1 MAGVTGSIPVAP
13 TIAHHN
19 PLSNFFSLYSHEFV
33 RVACCVPRT
42 RVADAA
48 YNRAE
53 TLRLAGEGD
62 KARSAIMVFPELG
75 LSSYAIEDLLL
86 QDALLDEVERSIAQV
101 VAASAKLFPVLI
113 VGAPLRVAS
122 RLYNTAIVIHRGV
135 ILGVVP
141 KTYLPN
147 YREFYEKRHFVSGA
161 NIIENGI
168 KLAGQDVPFGT
179 DLLFRSTRTV
189 PFTFHVE
196 ICEDIWVP
204 VPPSSHAALAGAE
217 VLINL
222 SASNITIGKA
232 EARRLLCGS
241 QSARGIAAY
250 AYSASGPGEST
261 TDLAWD
267 GHAAIYECGDQ
278 LVESPRFEKEST
290 VVRADVD
297 LGRIRQERLRNNG
310 FADCAML
317 EGEKVARFRKVR
329 FELDAPRNSVALDR
343 AVERFPYVPSDP
355 AKLRDNCYE
364 AYNIQIQG
372 LAQRLQSSRVQQ
384 AIIGVS
390 GGLDSTQALMVT
402 CRAMDQLGLPRK
414 NVLAYTLPG
423 FGTSDK
429 THKNAW
435 RLMTALGV
443 TAAEIDIK
451 PAAHQM
457 LADIGHP
464 FAKGE
469 KVYDVTFENVQA
481 GLRTDYLFRLANQHN
496 GMVVGTGD
504 LSELGLGWCTYG
516 VGDHMSHYNPNG
528 SVSKTLIQHLIRFV
542 AASGDVDKETAAILH
557 DILDTE
563 ISPELIPAGAGG
575 AVQSTEQSVGPYA
588 LQDFNLFY
596 LTRLGYRPSK
606 IAFLAWNAWHDVEK
620 GTWPANL
627 PAGTRRAYTLAEIR
641 QWLELFLRRFFTNQF
656 KRSALPN
663 GPKISS
669 GGSLSP
675 RGDWRAP
682 SDGSPD
688 VWLAELAAV
697 PQTKK

>member
-1 MAGVTGSIPVAP
+1 MIP
-13 TIAHHN
+13 
-19 PLSNFFSLYSHEFV
+19 NFYSLYSHEFV

-48 YNRAE
+48 YNLGQ
-53 TLRLAGEGD
+53 TLRLAAEGD
-62 KARSAIMVFPELG
+62 KARTAIMVFPELG

-86 QDALLDEVERSIAQV
+86 QDALLDEVEGSIARV
-101 VAASAKLFPVLI
+101 VEASKTLFPVLV
-113 VGAPLRVAS
+113 VGAPLRVTN
-122 RLYNTAIVIHRGV
+122 RLYNTAIVIHRGT

-141 KTYLPN
+141 KVFLPN

-161 NIIENGI
+161 NTITDTIE
-168 KLAGQDVPFGT
+168 LAGQVASFGA
-179 DLLFRSTRTV
+179 DMLFRSEGSLGM
-189 PFTFHVE
+189 TFHVE
-196 ICEDIWVP
+196 ICEDIWMP

-217 VLINL
+217 VLLNL

-232 EARRLLCGS
+232 ELRRLLCGS
-241 QSARGIAAY
+241 QSARASAAY

-278 LVESPRFEKEST
+278 LVESARFEKDST
-290 VVRADVD
+290 VVTADVD
-297 LGRIRQERLRNNG
+297 LGRIRQERLRNGG
-310 FADCAML
+310 FAECALL
-317 EGEKVARFRKVR
+317 EGDRVARFRTLT
-329 FELDAPRNSVALDR
+329 FAFDAPAESVPLGR

-364 AYNIQIQG
+364 AYNIQVQG
-372 LAQRLQSSRVQQ
+372 LAQRLQSSRTENAV
-384 AIIGVS
+384 IGVS
-390 GGLDSTQALMVT
+390 GGLDSTHALIVI
-402 CRAMDQLGLPRK
+402 CRAMDQLGLPRSNIK
-414 NVLAYTLPG
+414 AFTLPG

-429 THKNAW
+429 TYDNAW
-435 RLMTALGV
+435 KLMRALGV
-443 TAAEIDIK
+443 TAGEIDIR
-451 PAAHQM
+451 PAARQM

-481 GLRTDYLFRLANQHN
+481 GLRTDYLFRLANQHR

-542 AASGDVDKETAAILH
+542 AASGDVDADTADILH
-557 DILDTE
+557 DILNTE
-563 ISPELIPAGAGG
+563 ISPELIPGDNG
-575 AVQSTEQSVGPYA
+575 AVQATESFVGPYA

-606 IAFLAWNAWHDVEK
+606 IAFLAWNAWHDEK
-620 GTWPANL
+620 KGAWPANV
-627 PAGTRRAYTLAEIR
+627 PAAGMRAYSMEEIHR
-641 QWLELFLRRFFTNQF
+641 WLELFLRRFFGNQF

-688 VWLAELAAV
+688 VWLAELKASV
-697 PQTKK
+697 PTR

>member
-1 MAGVTGSIPVAP
+1 
-13 TIAHHN
+13 
-19 PLSNFFSLYSHEFV
+19 LSDFYSLYTHEFV
-33 RVACCVPRT
+33 RVSCCVPRT
-42 RVADAA
+42 RVADAP
-48 YNRAE
+48 YNLQE

-62 KARSAIMVFPELG
+62 RTRTAIMVFPELG
-75 LSSYAIEDLLL
+75 LSSYSLEDLLL
-86 QDALLDEVERSIAQV
+86 QDALLDQVEGSIAR
-101 VAASAKLFPVLI
+101 VAAASSTLFPVLV
-113 VGAPLRVAS
+113 VGAPLRV
-122 RLYNTAIVIHRGV
+122 RGRVYNSAIVIHRGR

-161 NIIENGI
+161 NTVESSIE
-168 KLAGQDVPFGT
+168 LAGQEVPFGT
-179 DLLFRSTRTV
+179 DLLFRSGGSV
-189 PFTFHVE
+189 PVTFHVE

-241 QSARGIAAY
+241 QSMRAIAAY
-250 AYSASGPGEST
+250 AYSAAGAGEST

-267 GHAAIYECGDQ
+267 GHAAIYELGDQ
-278 LVESPRFEKEST
+278 LAESPRFEKEST
-290 VVRADVD
+290 IVTADVD
-297 LGRIRQERLRNNG
+297 LGRIRQERMRNNG
-310 FADCAML
+310 FADCAL
-317 EGEKVARFRKVR
+317 VERERADRFRKVS
-329 FELDAPRNSVALDR
+329 FTLDAPADSVRLAR
-343 AVERFPYVPSDP
+343 PVERFPYVPSDP

-372 LAQRLQSSRVQQ
+372 LAQRLRSARSER

-390 GGLDSTQALMVT
+390 GGLDSTQALIVT
-402 CRAMDQLGLPRK
+402 CRAMDQLGLPHS
-414 NVLAYTLPG
+414 NVFAYTLPG

-429 THKNAW
+429 TYRNAW
-435 RLMTALGV
+435 RLMKALGV
-443 TAAEIDIK
+443 TADEIDIK
-451 PAAHQM
+451 PAARQM
-457 LADIGHP
+457 LGDIGHP

-469 KVYDVTFENVQA
+469 KLYDVTFENVQA
-481 GLRTDYLFRLANQHN
+481 GLRTDYLFRLANRHR
-496 GMVVGTGD
+496 GLVVGTGD

-542 AASGDVDKETAAILH
+542 AASGDVDKDTAAVLL

-563 ISPELIPAGAGG
+563 ISPELIPAGEGG
-575 AVQSTEQSVGPYA
+575 AIQATEQSVGPYA

-606 IAFLAWNAWHDVEK
+606 IAFLAWNAWHDVNR
-620 GTWPANL
+620 GAWPANL
-627 PAGTRRAYTLAEIR
+627 PAGTRRAYALTEIR
-641 QWLELFLRRFFTNQF
+641 HWLSLFLRRFFGNQF

-682 SDGSPD
+682 SDGSAD
-688 VWLAELAAV
+688 VWLKELDSIPEA
-697 PQTKK
+697 

>member
-1 MAGVTGSIPVAP
+1 MSE
-13 TIAHHN
+13 
-19 PLSNFFSLYSHEFV
+19 FFSLYSHDFV
-33 RVACCVPRT
+33 RIACCVPRT

-48 YNRAE
+48 YNLAE
-53 TLRLAGEGD
+53 TLRLAAEGD
-62 KARSAIMVFPELG
+62 KARTAIMVFPELG

-86 QDALLDEVERSIAQV
+86 QDALLDQVEESLARV
-101 VAASAKLFPVLI
+101 VEASNKLFPVLV
-113 VGAPLRVAS
+113 VGAPLRLAS
-122 RLYNTAIVIHRGV
+122 RLYNCAIVIHRGTV
-135 ILGVVP
+135 LGVVP

-161 NIIENGI
+161 NIVETTIR
-168 KLAGQDVPFGT
+168 LAGQDAPFGT
-179 DLLFRSTRTV
+179 DLLFRSGGTV
-189 PFTFHVE
+189 GVTFHVE

-204 VPPSSHAALAGAE
+204 VPPSSHAAMAGAE
-217 VLINL
+217 VLVNL

-241 QSARGIAAY
+241 QSARAIAAY

-278 LVESPRFEKEST
+278 LAESARFERDST
-290 VVRADVD
+290 VISADID

-310 FADCAML
+310 FADCAL
-317 EGEKVARFRKVR
+317 FEGDRVKRFRKVA
-329 FELDAPRNSVALDR
+329 FTLDAPRGKVALQR
-343 AVERFPYVPSDP
+343 PVERFPYVPSDP
-355 AKLRDNCYE
+355 AKLKDNCYE

-372 LAQRLQSSRVQQ
+372 LAQRLLSSRLQK

-390 GGLDSTQALMVT
+390 GGLDSTQALIVV
-402 CRAMDQLGLPRK
+402 CRAMDQLGLPRE
-414 NVLAYTLPG
+414 NVLAFTMPG

-429 THKNAW
+429 THRNAW
-435 RLMTALGV
+435 RLMKALGV

-451 PAAHQM
+451 PAARQM
-457 LADIGHP
+457 LADLDHP
-464 FAKGE
+464 FARGE
-469 KVYDVTFENVQA
+469 KAYDVTFENVQA
-481 GLRTDYLFRLANQHN
+481 GLRTDYLFRLANRHN
-496 GMVVGTGD
+496 GLVVGTGD

-542 AASGDVDKETAAILH
+542 AASGDVSTETAEVLI
-557 DILDTE
+557 DILETE
-563 ISPELIPAGAGG
+563 ISPELIPADAGG
-575 AVQSTEQSVGPYA
+575 AIQSTEQSVGPYA
-588 LQDFNLFY
+588 LQDFNLYY

-606 IAFLAWNAWHDVEK
+606 IAYLAWNAWHDIDR
-620 GTWPANL
+620 GAWPANL
-627 PAGTRRAYTLAEIR
+627 PAGTRRAFELSEIR
-641 QWLELFLRRFFTNQF
+641 HWLQLFLRRFFTNQF

-688 VWLAELAAV
+688 LWLDELKSV
-697 PQTKK
+697 PEKAK

>member
-19 PLSNFFSLYSHEFV
+19 PLSDFFSLYSHEFV
-33 RVACCVPRT
+33 RIACCVPRT

-48 YNRAE
+48 FNLAE
-53 TLRLAGEGD
+53 TLRLAREGD
-62 KARSAIMVFPELG
+62 AAGTAIMVFPELG

-86 QDALLDEVERSIAQV
+86 QDALLDEVEESVAAV
-101 VAASAKLFPVLI
+101 VAASAALFPILI
-113 VGAPLRVAS
+113 VGAPLRVAG
-122 RLYNTAIVIHRGV
+122 RLYNTAIVVHRGA

-161 NIIENGI
+161 NVIEPRI
-168 KLAGQDVPFGT
+168 RLAGQEVPFGT
-179 DLLFRSTRTV
+179 DILFRSTGSV
-189 PFTFHVE
+189 PLTFHVE

-217 VLINL
+217 VLVNL

-250 AYSASGPGEST
+250 AYSAAGPGEST

-267 GHAAIYECGDQ
+267 GHAAIFECGDQ
-278 LVESPRFEKEST
+278 LAETQRFDPDST
-290 VVRADVD
+290 TVRADID

-317 EGEKVARFRKVR
+317 EGERVRRFRKLDFV
-329 FELDAPRNSVALDR
+329 LDAPAQSVALDR
-343 AVERFPYVPSDP
+343 AIERFPYVPSDP
-355 AKLRDNCYE
+355 ARLRDNCYE

-372 LAQRLQSSRVQQ
+372 LVQRLQSSRTER

-390 GGLDSTQALMVT
+390 GGLDSTQALIVV
-402 CRAMDQLGLPRK
+402 CRAMDQLGLPRS

-429 THKNAW
+429 TYRNAW
-435 RLMTALGV
+435 RLMKALGV

-451 PAAHQM
+451 PAARQM
-457 LADIGHP
+457 LGDIGHP
-464 FAKGE
+464 FGKGE

-481 GLRTDYLFRLANQHN
+481 GLRTDYLFRLANQHR
-496 GMVVGTGD
+496 GLVVGTGD

-542 AASGDVDKETAAILH
+542 AASGDVSAETAAVLH

-575 AVQSTEQSVGPYA
+575 AIQSTEQSVGPYA

-606 IAFLAWNAWHDVEK
+606 IAFLAWNAWHDADR
-620 GTWPANL
+620 GAWPANL
-627 PAGTRRAYTLAEIR
+627 PDGTRRAFDLAEIR
-641 QWLELFLRRFFTNQF
+641 HWLQLFLRRFFTNQF

-688 VWLAELAAV
+688 VWLAELEQAV
-697 PQTKK
+697 PKG

>member
-1 MAGVTGSIPVAP
+1 MSD
-13 TIAHHN
+13 
-19 PLSNFFSLYSHEFV
+19 FYSLYSHEFV

-48 YNRAE
+48 YNLAE
-53 TLRLAGEGD
+53 TLKLAAQGD
-62 KARSAIMVFPELG
+62 KARAAVMVFPELG

-86 QDALLDEVERSIAQV
+86 QDALLDEVERSVAKV
-101 VAASAKLFPVLI
+101 VDASRKLFPVLI
-113 VGAPLRVAS
+113 VGAPLRVS
-122 RLYNTAIVIHRGV
+122 NRLYNTAVVVHRGKV
-135 ILGVVP
+135 LGVVP

-147 YREFYEKRHFVSGA
+147 YREFYEKRHFISGA
-161 NIIENGI
+161 NVIRHEIE
-168 KLAGQDVPFGT
+168 LAGQTVPFGT
-179 DLLFRSTRTV
+179 DLLFKATGIDL
-189 PFTFHVE
+189 TFHVE
-196 ICEDIWVP
+196 ICEDVWVP
-204 VPPSSHAALAGAE
+204 IPPSSHAALAGAE
-217 VLINL
+217 LLVNL

-241 QSARGIAAY
+241 QSMRAVAAY

-267 GHAAIYECGDQ
+267 GHAAIYELGDQ
-278 LVESPRFEKEST
+278 LVESPRFEKDSSLIQ
-290 VVRADVD
+290 ADID
-297 LGRIRQERLRNNG
+297 LGRIRQERLRYNG
-310 FADCAML
+310 FADCAL
-317 EGEKVARFRKVR
+317 QEKERVERFRPVGFMFDPPKNR
-329 FELDAPRNSVALDR
+329 VALNR

-364 AYNIQIQG
+364 AYNIQVQG
-372 LAQRLQSSRVQQ
+372 LAQRLQSSRTDNAV
-384 AIIGVS
+384 IGVS
-390 GGLDSTQALMVT
+390 GGLDSTHALIVT
-402 CRAMDQLGLPRK
+402 CRAMDQLGLSRK
-414 NVLAYTLPG
+414 NVFAYTMPG

-435 RLMTALGV
+435 LLMKALGV

-451 PAAHQM
+451 PAATQM

-464 FAKGE
+464 FAKGK

-481 GLRTDYLFRLANQHN
+481 GLRTDYWFRLANQQR
-496 GMVVGTGD
+496 GLVVGTGD

-542 AASGDVDKETAAILH
+542 AASGDVSKDTAAILH
-557 DILDTE
+557 DILNTE
-563 ISPELIPAGAGG
+563 ISPELIPAGEKGV
-575 AVQSTEQSVGPYA
+575 VQATESFVGPYA
-588 LQDFNLFY
+588 LQDFNLYY

-606 IAFLAWNAWHDVEK
+606 IAFLAWNAWHDIEK
-620 GTWPANL
+620 GAWPANL
-627 PAGTRRAYTLAEIR
+627 PEGTRRAYTLEEIR
-641 QWLELFLRRFFTNQF
+641 SWLALFLRRFFTNQF

-688 VWLAELAAV
+688 VWLEEMKAI
-697 PQTKK
+697 PQAKRK